1 MYSPFNSPDDETT
14 ARVADLVYR
23 MRCFDTNM
31 RARANG
37 YHKIGADLFGPP
49 VVDPHGNPWTLLLD
63 SELEQRKQWCMQPEQ
78 HVALQTELARR
89 AGVRTMTI
97 PDDTP
102 AGTPVARG
110 RIG

>member
-1 MYSPFNSPDDETT
+1 MYSPFNSPDVETT
-14 ARVADLVYR
+14 ARIADLVYR
-23 MRCFDTNM
+23 MRCFDANM
-31 RARANG
+31 RALQAG
-37 YHKIGADLFGPP
+37 YVKVDSDPFGLP
-49 VVDPHGNPWTLLLD
+49 VTDPHGNPWSLLLD